1 MKDDE
6 IQRIETRLKEIDS
19 ARNDFIRLIAS
30 GNIGEDSLDEEFAK
44 LFAEEE
50 ELSGKLLSLKAQ
62 SQTKELDSR
71 AKTEIQRIK
80 NTKFELECFDDII
93 VRKVIECIKVLSKT
107 EILIIFKG
115 GFEVIVD
122 VDKK

>member
-62 SQTKELDSR
+62 TQAKELDSR